1 VNRLKQFIYLI
12 LTSFSCICSAE
23 PTEVS
28 PINVQTVVDEMNV
41 QQNIDAITD
50 YYKEVDKAL
59 NRNRSKKTDQTQTAS
74 SAESQTQQ
82 PENTQV
88 VSPSDPKLDAF
99 IDSLSDQGEVP
110 FNPDG
115 LPRSRYRD
123 PFALTQRMIDE
134 ANLNSG
140 QKPTEFI
147 QQAVTRLNIPDIAL
161 KGIVETVDGSR
172 AAMIGIGPK
181 RTYVVRETDS
191 VSLSEFKQDTVLF
204 IKEINRLSVVIEVG
218 SLGQSIILR

>member
-1 VNRLKQFIYLI
+1 MNRVYLGTALLIAMFDASYAEEQRVKPIDVQRVVEETNLQQSVN
-12 LTSFSCICSAE
+12 T
-23 PTEVS
+23 
-28 PINVQTVVDEMNV
+28 
-41 QQNIDAITD
+41 ITD
-50 YYKEVDKAL
+50 YYQEVDRVMS
-59 NRNRSKKTDQTQTAS
+59 RNTAPVANQPSASVKKTPPTVAPSTTNDKRLDQ
-74 SAESQTQQ
+74 
-82 PENTQV
+82 
-88 VSPSDPKLDAF
+88 F
-99 IDSLSDQGEVP
+99 INSLSESGEVP
-110 FNPDG
+110 YNPEG
-115 LPRSRYRD
+115 MSRTRYRD

-161 KGIVETVDGSR
+161 KGIVQTKEGTR